1 MVKNFIKRE
10 LSSDTFKYVLLLALV
25 VALVNYNFLSQFKQ
39 LPSPLYGGDYYNHLG
54 SIYHIYYGRSIFE
67 NGQMLGEIQ
76 WAPWLYHSYVV
87 ILSKITGVD
96 PLFGIIYSSLP
107 LIFVSA
113 IIVYL
118 TITRFTENRLL
129 ILSVILIF
137 LSAYPIYKYTLFAFF
152 VTSPLMILA
161 WFLFLEKQTQNRFIF
176 LAIAIAFAH
185 LSSTQLFF
193 ASIILFGVVML
204 DLAYKNY
211 KKSNTISFIRS
222 QDFIKEIMPLVKVFA
237 LGFLLYLVYW
247 YAPLFVY
254 KGATPN
260 DLQIYGWP
268 DYTKFDLQIKSI
280 TDELRGTFFAI
291 NFDKLENVVS
301 SMISILELIGAIAIV
316 LNRNINLF
324 YRFVFLVLVAAL
336 IGLSHHLILF
346 NLLHTHLAPGHLFQ
360 MMQFPLEPIEIL
372 FALIFIKERIK
383 LDNLIK
389 IGSSEKGIAI
399 TELLLVLLAIAF
411 FYNHFADLEKNKG
424 GANGPGNWV
433 SAGRSDL
440 SSMHKE
446 IKSWILSDTSLS
458 DVFLTTNEGGFM
470 LNALSGRKVV
480 TYRRTHA
487 PVYSDMNQRALD
499 AAVMLYGKNDA
510 IRKELLKKY
519 NVKYL
524 FWSVRWFEEEFIVE
538 NSQIVGF
545 FDPLMVKDKPDYRD
559 YLDNNGVR
567 YVEMH
572 TSLDPYTLDVYPKYT
587 MLVTGATALES
598 SNIFHPWEAGLDKYL
613 KPVKFIGFQQ
623 QGDQLAC
630 LGECAIIYEVS
641 VN

>member
-1 MVKNFIKRE
+1 MVKDFIKRE
-10 LSSDTFKYVLLLALV
+10 LSSDTFKYVLILALT
-25 VALVNYNFLSQFKQ
+25 VAFVNYNFLSQFKQ

-54 SIYHIYYGRSIFE
+54 SIYHIYYGGSVFE
-67 NGQMLGEIQ
+67 NGQMPGESQ
-76 WAPWLYHSYVV
+76 WVPWFYHLSVV
-87 ILSKITGVD
+87 ILSKITGMD
-96 PLFGIIYSSLP
+96 PTFGIIYSSLP
-107 LIFVSA
+107 LIFISA
-113 IIVYL
+113 TIVYL
-118 TITRFTENRLL
+118 AITRFTENRLL
-129 ILSVILIF
+129 ILPVILIF
-137 LSAYPIYKYTLFAFF
+137 LTNYPIYKYTLFAFF

-222 QDFIKEIMPLVKVFA
+222 QDFIKEIMPLVKVFG
-237 LGFLLYLVYW
+237 LGFILSLVYW

-268 DYTKFDLQIKSI
+268 DYTKFDLQIATI
-280 TDELRGTFFAI
+280 TNELGNFASQPIVVLSKLQTFI
-291 NFDKLENVVS
+291 NAPSNLELLKDLILNGVLKPDLII
-301 SMISILELIGAIAIV
+301 ISLQLIGAAVIV
-316 LNRNINLF
+316 LNRNTNIF
-324 YRFVFLVLVAAL
+324 YRFSFLILVAAL
-336 IGLSHHLILF
+336 IGLTHHLILF
-346 NLLHTHLAPGHLFQ
+346 NILHTHLAPGHLFQ
-360 MMQFPLEPIEIL
+360 MMQFPLAPLEIL
-372 FALIFIKERIK
+372 FAILFVKQKLK
-383 LDNLIK
+383 LDSLIK

-399 TELLLVLLAIAF
+399 TELLFVLLAIAF
-411 FYNHFADLEKNKG
+411 FYTHFVDLERNKG
-424 GANGPGNWV
+424 DANGPGNWI
-433 SAGRSDL
+433 SAGRSEL
-440 SSMHKE
+440 SPMHKE
-446 IKSWILSDTSLS
+446 IKSWILLNTGLN

-487 PVYSDMNQRALD
+487 PVHTDMNQRALD

-587 MLVTGATALES
+587 MF
-598 SNIFHPWEAGLDKYL
+598 NIM
-613 KPVKFIGFQQ
+613 
-623 QGDQLAC
+623 
-630 LGECAIIYEVS
+630 
-641 VN
+641 